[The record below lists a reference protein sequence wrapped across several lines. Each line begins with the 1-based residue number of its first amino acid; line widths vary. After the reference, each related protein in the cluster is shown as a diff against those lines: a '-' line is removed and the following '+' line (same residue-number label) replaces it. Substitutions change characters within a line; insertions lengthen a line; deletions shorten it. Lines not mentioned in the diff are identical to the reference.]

1 MKQLFIFLTILALP
15 GFAQADWSKTA
26 ASLMGESDKESSQLV
41 DYANGL
47 LPAISST
54 TATSS
59 KQASGGVGS
68 LFAMVQDNLSAEDF
82 SSLSAMVPDLDM
94 DSLLAAAPKIA
105 EQSSSLGGMLGSD
118 SSLAA
123 AQTVYQ
129 QFKALGLTK
138 EQVAQYVDITQ
149 GYLQSEGGQ
158 AAVDLFKKG
167 LGALA
172 SV

>member
-1 MKQLFIFLTILALP
+1 MKHLFLFFTILSIA

-26 ASLMGESDKESSQLV
+26 SSLMGQGDKESSQLL
-41 DYANGL
+41 DYASGL
-47 LPAISST
+47 LPTISSAT
-54 TATSS
+54 ETSS
-59 KQASGGVGS
+59 KQAGGGVGS
-68 LFAMVQDNLSAEDF
+68 LFAMVEDNLSAQDF

-94 DSLLAAAPKIA
+94 NSLLAAAPKVA
-105 EQSSSLGGMLGSD
+105 EQSSSLSSMLGSD

-123 AQTVYQ
+123 AQTVYE

-158 AAVDLFKKG
+158 AAVDLFKQG
-167 LGALA
+167 LGTLA
-172 SV
+172 GV